1 MPKINIM
8 DAALSNMIAAGEVVE
23 RPASVIKELVENSLD
38 ADATQIIIEIK
49 NMGLD
54 LIKITDNGTGMSKED
69 AKLAFLRHATSKI
82 SSQYDLNHI
91 KSLGFRGEA
100 LPSIA
105 SVSKVK
111 LETKTKD
118 QDGYFVMF
126 EGSQLIDEGL
136 AALNQGT
143 IITVTDLFY
152 NTPARFKYLKSEIAE
167 KNAIIEFFDKLALSY
182 PSVQFILKIDDKE
195 MKRTLGNNDVLS
207 VMEIIYGKQVTQ
219 NHYEFEFEYQKN
231 KIKGYL
237 INPIHT
243 RSRKKDINLFI
254 NNRYVKNYLL
264 TQAVIEGYHSFL
276 MTNKYPIASIYITI
290 DPSLIDV
297 NVHPQKMEI
306 KLVNEQVLKYQI
318 EEKIKETLR
327 AKPLEVTPLLKV
339 EKPAKETYSYSETTI
354 LKEETSFFDQP
365 LFEFAPK
372 IEENKPLIL
381 QEEKV
386 LIEKLEQQENNKLPH
401 FEYIGTFSGTYLLFQ
416 NQDGLYLMDQHAAA
430 ERIKYEYYFEKLS
443 HIKTEL
449 KQYLIK
455 REIQLPSNDIEK
467 IKTYQNEFL
476 KQGFVFEEDKLKFV
490 PTWVKDEDI
499 EDIIERFLILLEENG
514 SIEIIKIRDDLAKD
528 LSCKSAIK
536 ANHQLNRYEISQLL
550 KDLNQTQNPYTCPHG
565 RPVWIQLTHHEIEK
579 LFKRI
584 V

>member
-82 SSQYDLNHI
+82 NSQYDLNHI

>member
-54 LIKITDNGTGMSKED
+54 LIKVTDNGTGMSKED

-82 SSQYDLNHI
+82 NSQYDLNHI

-111 LETKTKD
+111 LETKTKNE
-118 QDGYFVMF
+118 DGYFVMF
-126 EGSQLIDEGL
+126 EGSQLVDEGI

-143 IITVTDLFY
+143 VITVTDLFY

-182 PSVQFILKIDDKE
+182 PSVQFVLKIDE
-195 MKRTLGNNDVLS
+195 REIKRTLGNDDVLS

-254 NNRYVKNYLL
+254 NNRYIKNYLL

-327 AKPLEVTPLLKV
+327 AKPLEVKPLLTI
-339 EKPAKETYSYSETTI
+339 EKMTKETYSYPETTI
-354 LKEETSFFDQP
+354 LKEETSVFDQP

-372 IEENKPLIL
+372 EVEKESLTICEEN
-381 QEEKV
+381 EF
-386 LIEKLEQQENNKLPH
+386 IEKSELEETNKLPH

-416 NQDGLYLMDQHAAA
+416 NEEGLYLMDQHAAA

-443 HIKTEL
+443 HIKLEL

-467 IKTYQNEFL
+467 ILIYKDEFL
-476 KQGFVFEEDKLKFV
+476 KQGFVFEENKLKFV

-499 EDIIERFLILLEENG
+499 EDIIERFLTLLEENG
-514 SIEIIKIRDDLAKD
+514 TIEIIKIRDDLAKD

-536 ANHQLNRYEISQLL
+536 ANHQLNRYEISQLI
-550 KDLNQTQNPYTCPHG
+550 KDLNQTKNPYTCPHG